1 MGFMESNC
9 LGTGSDIYIIFS
21 YKFPD
26 DWIVVIIVPL
36 FKKGCRD
43 RLGTYMLVSL
53 TSVVG
58 SLLQRIL
65 RDRIYLHLERHGLI
79 RDSQHCLYVGNRVL

>member
-43 RLGTYMLVSL
+43 RLGMYMLVSL

-58 SLLQRIL
+58 